1 MAPPKE
7 REKRGN
13 TDQPLDCGSDPGI
26 GSKRKTEGQEM
37 NLSDVYINM
46 DEARRLS
53 GFSSRSIRDYIKR
66 GEFAASL
73 PRGRCGGWHIV
84 RESFLDWWGYRNAS
98 TANRTTVPTRKRR
111 AA

>member
-1 MAPPKE
+1 
-7 REKRGN
+7 
-13 TDQPLDCGSDPGI
+13 
-26 GSKRKTEGQEM
+26 M

-46 DEARRLS
+46 DEAKRLS

-73 PRGRCGGWHIV
+73 LCGRCGGWHIV

-98 TANRTTVPTRKRR
+98 TANRTTIPTRKRR

>member
-1 MAPPKE
+1 
-7 REKRGN
+7 
-13 TDQPLDCGSDPGI
+13 
-26 GSKRKTEGQEM
+26 M

-66 GEFAASL
+66 CEFAASL

-84 RESFLDWWGYRNAS
+84 RESVLDWWGYRNAS
-98 TANRTTVPTRKRR
+98 TANRTTIPARKRR

>member
-1 MAPPKE
+1 
-7 REKRGN
+7 
-13 TDQPLDCGSDPGI
+13 
-26 GSKRKTEGQEM
+26 M

-46 DEARRLS
+46 NEAKRLS

-84 RESFLDWWGYRNAS
+84 RQSFLDWWGYRNAS
-98 TANRTTVPTRKRR
+98 TANRTTVPARKGR